1 MKGNANVFLS
11 FMCKTKFLYYGLI
24 NNKVMTIF
32 LKENEKI
39 PAIVYKNDKKLVII
53 YIFWILI
60 GNLHEFAFI
69 NDKIVFLTV

>member
-1 MKGNANVFLS
+1 
-11 FMCKTKFLYYGLI
+11 
-24 NNKVMTIF
+24 MTIF